1 MMKKKFNKALDILS
15 TILMIFAIG
24 MMIFTIVSVNCFNRQ
39 DKYIF
44 GYKAFIVLSDSMSAT
59 DFDAGDLALVK
70 DVDPSTLVEG
80 DIIAYVSN
88 DTNNYGEVVT
98 HKIRSV
104 NPDGTFTT
112 YGTTT
117 NTDDPLPVSY
127 EQVIGKYQNNI
138 PKVGSFFNFLKTVP
152 GYICCIFIP
161 FVLLIL
167 IQGIYCIRLFKR
179 YKKEQMIMI
188 KKERAALEKERE
200 ETRKM
205 MEELMEMKKQMEQT
219 KE

>member
-1 MMKKKFNKALDILS
+1 MMVLAVC
-15 TILMIFAIG
+15 
-24 MMIFTIVSVNCFNRQ
+24 MMVFTFVSVNTFNRQ
-39 DKYIF
+39 DRNLF

-104 NPDGTFTT
+104 NPDGPFTT

-117 NTDDPLPVSY
+117 NTDDHLPVNY

-167 IQGIYCIRLFKR
+167 IQGINCIRLFKR

-188 KKERAALEKERE
+188 EKERAALEKERE

-205 MEELMEMKKQMEQT
+205 MEELMTMKKQMEQT

>member
-1 MMKKKFNKALDILS
+1 MVLAVCMMV
-15 TILMIFAIG
+15 
-24 MMIFTIVSVNCFNRQ
+24 FTFVSVNTFNRQ
-39 DKYIF
+39 DRNLF

-167 IQGIYCIRLFKR
+167 IQGMLILLWSVR
-179 YKKEQMIMI
+179 I
-188 KKERAALEKERE
+188 KLLKNG
-200 ETRKM
+200 
-205 MEELMEMKKQMEQT
+205 
-219 KE
+219 